1 MTNSEYSYKQWLF
14 DIVCKDLFSKH
25 ISYNRLLSYLSHRE
39 FVVIIP
45 NDVNRAEDGADLRLR
60 YQALTGEYIDRDKPC
75 SVLEMMI
82 ALSIRCEESIMD
94 NPAYGDR
101 TAQWFWGM
109 IKNLGLYT
117 MTDDRFDVEYV
128 SSVVNQFLNRDYA
141 PNGEGGLF
149 KINNCKYDLRKIEI
163 WYQLCWYLDR
173 FV

>member
-1 MTNSEYSYKQWLF
+1 MPNNERSYKQWLY
-14 DIVCKDLFSKH
+14 DIVCRDIFSRS
-25 ISYNRLLSYLSHRE
+25 ISYDRLLSYLSHRE
-39 FVVIIP
+39 FTTIIP
-45 NDVNRAEDGADLRLR
+45 NDINRAEDGIDLRIR
-60 YQALTGEYIDRDKPC
+60 YEMITGEYINRNAPC
-75 SVLEMMI
+75 SVLEMMV
-82 ALSIRCEESIMD
+82 ALAIRCEETIMD

-109 IKNLGLYT
+109 IRTLGLYS
-117 MTDDRFDVEYV
+117 MTDDRFDQEYV
-128 SSVVNQFLNRDYA
+128 DMVIDRFLNRDYE

>member
-1 MTNSEYSYKQWLF
+1 MTNNERQYIQWLF
-14 DIVCKDLFSKH
+14 DIVCKDLFSKS

-39 FVVIIP
+39 FTIIIP
-45 NDVNRAEDGADLRLR
+45 NDINRAEDGIDLRLR
-60 YQALTGEYIDRDKPC
+60 YEMLTGEHISRNSPC

-101 TAQWFWGM
+101 TSQWFWGM
-109 IKNLGLYT
+109 IRNLGLYS
-117 MTDDRFDVEYV
+117 MTDDRFDYDYV
-128 SSVVNQFLNRDYA
+128 SAVIDRFLNREYEPDG
-141 PNGEGGLF
+141 NGGLF
-149 KINNCKYDLRKIEI
+149 KIPNCKYDLTKIEI

>member
-1 MTNSEYSYKQWLF
+1 MNNERSYEQWLF
-14 DIVCKDLFSKH
+14 DIVCKNLFSRN

-39 FVVIIP
+39 FTIIIP
-45 NDVNRAEDGADLRLR
+45 NDINRAEDGIDLRLR
-60 YQALTGEYIDRDKPC
+60 YQMITGEHINRNRYC

-101 TAQWFWGM
+101 TAQWFWSM
-109 IKNLGLYT
+109 IKTLGLYS
-117 MTDDRFDVEYV
+117 MTDDRFDIEYV
-128 SSVVNQFLNRDYA
+128 SSVVDRFLNRDYA

-149 KINNCKYDLRKIEI
+149 KIHNCKYDLRKIEI

-173 FV
+173 FT

>member
-1 MTNSEYSYKQWLF
+1 MLNNEYSYGRWLY
-14 DIVCKDLFSKH
+14 DIVCKDLFSKS
-25 ISYNRLLSYLSHRE
+25 ISYDQLLSYLSHRE
-39 FVVIIP
+39 FTVIIP
-45 NDVNRAEDGADLRLR
+45 NDRNRAEDGIDLRLR
-60 YQALTGEYIDRDKPC
+60 YQASTGEHINRSKPC
-75 SVLEMMI
+75 SILEMMV

-109 IKNLGLYT
+109 IKTLGLYG
-117 MTDDRFDVEYV
+117 MTDDRFDIEYV
-128 SSVVNQFLNRDYA
+128 ESVIDRFLNREYE

>member
-1 MTNSEYSYKQWLF
+1 MSNEHSYKQWLF
-14 DIVCKDLFSKH
+14 DIVCKDLFSKN

-39 FVVIIP
+39 FTTIIP
-45 NDVNRAEDGADLRLR
+45 NDMNRAEDGIDLRYR
-60 YQALTGEYIDRDKPC
+60 YQMVTDEYISRSEPC

-109 IKNLGLYT
+109 IRTLGLYS
-117 MTDDRFDVEYV
+117 MTDDRFDIGYV
-128 SSVVNQFLNRDYA
+128 DSVIDRFLNREYE